1 MLKFREPVARTR
13 FVAEPKPVLLGSFGE
28 TGELVIKRFQS
39 QFLFFVKNSD
49 QESVGTKWDCGDAG
63 RELRGLVIGNHSE
76 SMTAFAAELRI
87 LSNLSSTFLTGP
99 SETHSFHLLNFR
111 AESLLEDDYVGHV

>member
-1 MLKFREPVARTR
+1 MRRVLKFREPVARTR

-76 SMTAFAAELRI
+76 SMTALAAELRI
-87 LSNLSSTFLTGP
+87 FGNLSTTFLAK
-99 SETHSFHLLNFR
+99 SNETHNFTC
-111 AESLLEDDYVGHV
+111 

>member
-1 MLKFREPVARTR
+1 VAK
-13 FVAEPKPVLLGSFGE
+13 PKPVLLGTFGE

-49 QESVGTKWDCGDAG
+49 QESVGTKWDCGDAD

-76 SMTAFAAELRI
+76 SMTALAAELRI
-87 LSNLSSTFLTGP
+87 FGNLSTTFLAK
-99 SETHSFHLLNFR
+99 SNETHNFTC
-111 AESLLEDDYVGHV
+111 